1 MFSIEKGKKEYGP
14 FALPSEDC
22 KINGVVYQA
31 ILSKTGVS
39 ADILYNDDW
48 GIWAGSTCR
57 RQCRHALAVGYHVC
71 SARYVPSDDVC
82 NSSDRRVCVQ
92 GG

>member
-14 FALPSEDC
+14 FALPSQDC
-22 KINGVVYQA
+22 EINGVVYQA

-48 GIWAGSTCR
+48 GIWAGSTCSK
-57 RQCRHALAVGYHVC
+57 QCRHALAVGRALPRLLDEVC
-71 SARYVPSDDVC
+71 PA
-82 NSSDRRVCVQ
+82 
-92 GG
+92 